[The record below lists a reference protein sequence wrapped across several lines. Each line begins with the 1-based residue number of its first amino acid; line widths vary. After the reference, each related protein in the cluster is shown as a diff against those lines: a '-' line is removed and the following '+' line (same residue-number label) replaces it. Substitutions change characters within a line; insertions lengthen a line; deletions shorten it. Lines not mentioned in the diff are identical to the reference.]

1 MIKKYLFDTFEEKY
15 FETIEELYKKIVTC
29 NNETIDLTILDT
41 AGNYQFPA
49 MRELAIK
56 KSDGFILVYSIDNVP
71 SFAEVRRLRDIIAK
85 VKRVD
90 NVPILVVGNKIDA
103 GFRRIQRSEASEA
116 IKTWGPKVQH
126 IETSVKLD
134 YNIEVVFN
142 SLISMIDEQNSE
154 KLEIT
159 TMKSMS
165 RYRLSSMRASV
176 RNSTRRASRK
186 FSLPSR
192 KFSLPSRL
200 RSMKGM
206 SEVS

>member
-1 MIKKYLFDTFEEKY
+1 MIKKYLFDTYDDQY
-15 FETIEELYKKIVTC
+15 FETIEELYKKIVTS
-29 NNETIDLTILDT
+29 NNQTIDLTVIDT

-71 SFAEVRRLRDIIAK
+71 SFTEVKRLRDIIAK

-90 NVPILVVGNKIDA
+90 DVPILVVGNKIDA

-116 IKTWGPKVQH
+116 IKTWGPKTQH

-134 YNIEVVFN
+134 YNVDLVFN
-142 SLISMIDEQNSE
+142 SLISMIDEQNNE

-159 TMKSMS
+159 TMKNMS

-176 RNSTRRASRK
+176 RNTTRRASQSFSKSSRK
-186 FSLPSR
+186 LSLPSR
-192 KFSLPSRL
+192 SRMK
-200 RSMKGM
+200 SM
-206 SEVS
+206 S